1 MKKRLIS
8 LLAMLAML
16 CTMVVIAMPTT
27 AAAED
32 YTSYPAFST
41 YTGASDTRKDWT
53 ISSKADWDKMRE
65 VADAATADYFSGYT
79 FHLTKD
85 IDFAVDDANRQQPMG
100 INTNGAAFAGTI
112 NGHGYGFNNIYI
124 CNSEKTDYG
133 DGVLHTGL
141 FLRLGNCKFVDFG
154 LNSGLIRQ
162 ISSGATGTIS
172 SFGTVMTG
180 KVPTFERVWSSV
192 YIAPYCSARI
202 NGLAGS
208 VGNKAATVNVNGFV
222 FDGVLAKGYGS
233 AHKNQDSYAVR
244 YTGESTNPGKFT
256 NIITDFAGYNAKVE
270 PGSSSNTYKVTKN
283 TGNAEFALFS
293 FYSKAAINAS
303 TLENIYAVKRLEEG
317 IDNGYSIG
325 TVMDN
330 SNQSASMLTDMSA
343 AEAAWTINNNPSQS
357 ATPVYF
363 TLNAQGKVRP
373 IPEGKSDGK
382 IVKIAITGDAEQSIF
397 VRPGSTVDL
406 KAELGYTSNVS
417 FVKVEGECTIN
428 GTSATVGTAD
438 VVVEMTNPCVDHN
451 YGYTKGDKKH
461 IATCSLCGYKMT
473 EDCKLINCTINSIDW
488 NVASHT
494 GTCQHCG
501 NNFTQNCDYEYKNTE
516 SGYQYVCSCGRT
528 ADAESPLAVGDVNE
542 DGKIDLFDALR
553 LLKKVAS
560 MPVEINERNADVDGS
575 NTPDLKDVRKLILH
589 YMNDP
594 QTKADFKATEDRA
607 NEENYFKKENIE
619 YGNLKMDGK
628 EGTNERYIRTDFI
641 SVGAGNKVVFGPVR
655 KAQAVLGH
663 FYDKDGNAIELI
675 NFNNEKLKTEY
686 AFKATIQEKDVEI
699 KADGSVAGE
708 LKTKE
713 VDGMLMVSITAP
725 EGAAYVRLQANAN
738 EDEQYYIR
746 INNEFSLA
754 DYQCRTIG
762 DANTLTNIE
771 KDQLFLVVGD
781 SLCSAAADP
790 TDKGWRGRIVRDY
803 GVITSYSAQGGSALS
818 TIRYLKENSDSNLDT
833 DTNINSRQCIV
844 NQINEW
850 RDSDLSFEYI
860 LLEGGGNDC
869 SQSAQVG
876 YYEND
881 DPNGKKLFNPTSYDP
896 KDFAPESTYIGG
908 LERAIYSAI
917 KTYGDTAAIGY
928 MSVYDGPYY
937 GTDSAFSGMGNYFQY
952 AKEVC
957 DKWGIPYLDLFSIL
971 TEDKFNSRPSTEG
984 KPNYD
989 PNGLTTDGI
998 HANADGYDVMQEYI
1012 GPFVTGIVPEE
1023 FKDEITE
1030 TMRPVDQEV
1039 FLTVQ
1044 QYKDLDKVIGPKK

>member
-1 MKKRLIS
+1 MKRRLIS

-208 VGNKAATVNVNGFV
+208 IGKTAATVNVNGFV

-317 IDNGYSIG
+317 IDSGYSIG

-382 IVKIAITGDAEQSIF
+382 IVKIALTGDAERSIF

-406 KAELGYTSNVS
+406 KAELGYKSNVS

-428 GTSATVGTAD
+428 GTSATVGTGD

-461 IATCSLCGYKMT
+461 TGICSICNHQVT
-473 EDCKLINCTINSIDW
+473 EDCKLINCTINDIDW
-488 NVASHT
+488 NAATHT
-494 GTCQHCG
+494 GTCEHCG
-501 NNFTQNCDYEYKNTE
+501 NNFTENCAFEYKKTDA
-516 SGYQYVCSCGRT
+516 GYKYVCSCGRT
-528 ADAESPLAVGDVNE
+528 ADASAPMVAGDVTE
-542 DGKIDLFDALR
+542 DNAVDLIDAIR
-553 LLKKVAS
+553 LLKKVVNI
-560 MPVEINERNADVDGS
+560 PVTINERNADVDGDNAS
-575 NTPDLKDVRKLILH
+575 NVQDVRKIILY

-607 NEENYFKKENIE
+607 NEENYFNKENIE

-663 FYDKDGNAIELI
+663 FYDADGNAIELI
-675 NFNNEKLKTEY
+675 NVNNENLKTEHV
-686 AFKATIQEKDVEI
+686 FKAEVQGKDVEVI
-699 KADGSVAGE
+699 DYGKGANVGTLG
-708 LKTKE
+708 TKV
-713 VDGMLMVSITAP
+713 VDGLEIVSIVAP

-754 DYQCRTIG
+754 DYQCHTIG
-762 DANTLTNIE
+762 DANSLTNAE
-771 KDQLFLVVGD
+771 KGQLFLTVGD
-781 SLCSAAADP
+781 SLCSAARDDQDTTVAP
-790 TDKGWRGRIVRDY
+790 KKGWEGRINRNLGAETID
-803 GVITSYSAQGGSALS
+803 TSQGGSALS
-818 TIRYLKENSDSNLDT
+818 TIRYLKENDDPNLDT
-833 DTNINSRQCIV
+833 EGTSTSYNPRQCIV
-844 NQINEW
+844 NQLTMHRETGTA
-850 RDSDLSFEYI
+850 FEYI
-860 LLEGGGNDC
+860 LLEGGGNDG
-869 SQSAQVG
+869 SMDAKIG
-876 YYEND
+876 YWKND
-881 DPNGKKLFNPTSYDP
+881 DESTGVKLFNPTSYDP
-896 KDFAPESTYIGG
+896 KDFAPEDTFMGG
-908 LERAIYSAI
+908 IERLIYSAI
-917 KTYGDTAAIGY
+917 KTYGDTVAIGF
-928 MSVYDGPYY
+928 MLPYPHPLDERFAD
-937 GTDSAFSGMGNYFQY
+937 TGNYFQY
-952 AKEVC
+952 MEEIC
-957 DKWGIPYLDLFSIL
+957 EKWDIPYLDLYYNYLKNFD
-971 TEDKFNSRPSTEG
+971 TAKYTTNSDHTGPD
-984 KPNYD
+984 Y
-989 PNGLTTDGI
+989 I
-998 HANADGYDVMQEYI
+998 HADGTGYDMMQIYI
-1012 GPFVTGIVPEE
+1012 DPFVQNE
-1023 FKDEITE
+1023 
-1030 TMRPVDQEV
+1030 MRPVNQDIFLEV
-1039 FLTVQ
+1039 QKYNDIPLNLG
-1044 QYKDLDKVIGPKK
+1044 K